1 MSTSSLHTARELVE
15 ITPSDTV
22 SLVEAVRAVYVGVGG
37 NLSIVPL
44 NGPAVTLTAV
54 QGGSILPI
62 GAARINATG
71 TTASSL
77 VGLL

>member
-1 MSTSSLHTARELVE
+1 MSTSSLYTARKLVA

-22 SLVEAVRAVYVGVGG
+22 SLVEAVRALYVGAGG
-37 NLSIVPL
+37 NISIVPL
-44 NGPAVTLTAV
+44 DGPTVTLTGV
-54 QGGSILPI
+54 QSGSILPI
-62 GAARINATG
+62 GAARIDATG

>member
-1 MSTSSLHTARELVE
+1 MSTSSLYTARKLVA

-44 NGPAVTLTAV
+44 NGPAVTLTGV

-71 TTASSL
+71 TTASLL

>member
-1 MSTSSLHTARELVE
+1 MSTSSLYTARKLVA

-22 SLVEAVRAVYVGVGG
+22 SLVEAVRALYVGAGG
-37 NLSIVPL
+37 NISIVPL
-44 NGPAVTLTAV
+44 DGPAVTLTGV
-54 QGGSILPI
+54 QSGSILPI

-71 TTASSL
+71 TTAAEL